1 IAGKSSGICRS
12 LARDCDCFSP
22 PQILSVVS
30 FRISSASPNQGLR
43 LNEEAL
49 VALAGRHVNETRLA
63 VQQLIELRLA
73 TLKCMNLYAARLR
86 APGTPLHRTY
96 MGSKRT
102 KDYLEY
108 RNSRASG
115 S

>member
-49 VALAGRHVNETRLA
+49 VALAGRPVNETRLA

-73 TLKCMNLYAARLR
+73 TLKCMNLYAR
-86 APGTPLHRTY
+86 ASSCAWHTSTPNLHRFEAY
-96 MGSKRT
+96 KGLS
-102 KDYLEY
+102 
-108 RNSRASG
+108 
-115 S
+115 